1 MCQATHRAVSEPRG
15 MGPAVTAE
23 TMANHNVIQLVSFS
37 FKCVLLDWQQRD
49 HKFGWSAS
57 VLCKMPIV
65 ALGTS

>member
-1 MCQATHRAVSEPRG
+1 